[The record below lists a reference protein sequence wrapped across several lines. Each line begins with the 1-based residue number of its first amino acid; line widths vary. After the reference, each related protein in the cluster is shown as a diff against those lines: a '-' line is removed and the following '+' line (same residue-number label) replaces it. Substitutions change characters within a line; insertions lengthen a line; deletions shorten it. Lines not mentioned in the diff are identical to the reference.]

1 MNKREVA
8 EIIDSMIKSVRTN
21 PNQFQ
26 IEINVTDQ
34 SVSNVSGGIGL
45 SVSATGGGP
54 GSTTIGQKV
63 SMDGSQLRIAQKA
76 GNDAMK
82 QQIQTLIGSLSA
94 MSNELKSQKPDK
106 EKISKVCQ
114 SLKNTWVP
122 SLITSVLASILTQG
136 LGISL

>member
-8 EIIDSMIKSVRTN
+8 EIIDSMIKSIRTN

-26 IEINVTDQ
+26 IEINITGQ
-34 SVSNVSGGIGL
+34 SVSNISGGIGV

-63 SMDGSQLRIAQKA
+63 SMDGSQIRIAQKA

-94 MSNELKSQKPDK
+94 MSNELRSQKPDK
-106 EKISKVCQ
+106 EKISKVYQ

>member
-1 MNKREVA
+1 MNKKEAA
-8 EIIDSMIKSVRTN
+8 EIIDSMIKSIRTN

-26 IEINVTDQ
+26 IEINVTGQ

-63 SMDGSQLRIAQKA
+63 SVDGSQIRIAQKA

-82 QQIQTLIGSLSA
+82 LQMQTLIDSLSA
-94 MSNELKSQKPDK
+94 MSNEVKSHKPDK
-106 EKISKVCQ
+106 EKISKIYQ

-136 LGISL
+136 LGILL

>member
-1 MNKREVA
+1 MNKKEAA
-8 EIIDSMIKSVRTN
+8 EIIDSMIKSIRTN

-26 IEINVTDQ
+26 IEINVTGQ

-63 SMDGSQLRIAQKA
+63 SVDGSQIRIAQKA

-82 QQIQTLIGSLSA
+82 LQMQTLIDSLSA
-94 MSNELKSQKPDK
+94 MSNEVKS
-106 EKISKVCQ
+106 
-114 SLKNTWVP
+114 
-122 SLITSVLASILTQG
+122 
-136 LGISL
+136 